1 MIWCTLVRYRY
12 ALVDDAHFSVKH
24 PLTLCVIVCRDRTKA
39 ALVKNI
45 KITNNQLT
53 DEQIEEKIDN
63 NDISVFS
70 SAIIQVLI
78 VGVPTYRTKSKAF
91 LLCSGCEMRSR
102 MAHPDPGGKNDPQRR
117 KQGFGSGS
125 VSGSVS
131 GSGSAWI
138 RINLSCWIRIRIR
151 IQIPDPDPGGQK

>member
-1 MIWCTLVRYRY
+1 
-12 ALVDDAHFSVKH
+12 
-24 PLTLCVIVCRDRTKA
+24 VCRDRTKA

-78 VGVPTYRTKSKAF
+78 VVVSTYRAKSRA
-91 LLCSGCEMRSR
+91 LLCSGCEMRIR
-102 MAHPDPGGKNDPQRR
+102 ITHPDPGGQNDPQRKS
-117 KQGFGSGS
+117 KQRNGFAFDGFSQS
-125 VSGSVS
+125 LLFVCY
-131 GSGSAWI
+131 
-138 RINLSCWIRIRIR
+138 R
-151 IQIPDPDPGGQK
+151 

>member
-1 MIWCTLVRYRY
+1 MC
-12 ALVDDAHFSVKH
+12 H
-24 PLTLCVIVCRDRTKA
+24 CVRDRTKA

-78 VGVPTYRTKSKAF
+78 VGVSAYRTKSGVAF
-91 LLCSGCEMRSR
+91 LLCSGCGMRIR
-102 MAHPDPGGKNDPQRR
+102 MAHPDPGGQNDPQREKKR
-117 KQGFGSGS
+117 RNGFSFDGFKQSFFLLLLTVGTFTSDLKDIVTS
-125 VSGSVS
+125 
-131 GSGSAWI
+131 
-138 RINLSCWIRIRIR
+138 
-151 IQIPDPDPGGQK
+151 